1 MTRTLLRH
9 ATPALVTAALIALS
23 PAAYAQDATPA
34 DTPETPVVIE
44 LPEADDAAVPV
55 EATPTLAEIA
65 ATDENLAVREGQG
78 EEPDSMVM
86 LSDVLFPFGEST
98 LRAEAVETLRG
109 VASELTAA
117 GPLTL
122 EGHTDDVGDED
133 FNIALGERR
142 AIAVRDWLV
151 SEGGLSADQITVV
164 GIGEADPLH
173 ATDGADSSAARAL
186 NRRVEFVM
194 N

>member
-1 MTRTLLRH
+1 MNRPLLRH
-9 ATPALVTAALIALS
+9 ATAALFATALIAMS
-23 PAAYAQDATPA
+23 PATYAQEVAPA
-34 DTPETPVVIE
+34 YVV
-44 LPEADDAAVPV
+44 LPEADETAIVAAPDEA

-98 LRAEAVETLRG
+98 LRAEAIETLRG
-109 VASELTAA
+109 VATELTAA

-122 EGHTDDVGDED
+122 EGHTDDIGDED

-151 SEGGLSADQITVV
+151 SEGGLDAEQITVV

-173 ATDGADSSAARAL
+173 ATDGADNSAARAL